1 LLARCCAWSLLA
13 LAGCI
18 AQAASLTVLMGDD
31 IAASSEFVQ
40 QLRADQEPGSRF
52 ELVRLSPGRR
62 DPQQSVRQRK
72 RRCRCRA
79 RGQCRR
85 AHAQPAHGG
94 DAGLTMAVGP
104 AAARAAVE
112 RPGQEPLVLAML
124 SRLDYE
130 ALKAGSPALR
140 RGDRRVGVLLRDP
153 AMADQLAL
161 ISAVLP
167 QKHRIGVVATPESEP
182 LVRELQRAAQGAN
195 PAWDVRVEYAPDAR
209 SLAAALRTVVPQSD
223 ALMVLPDLIGDNQ
236 AATLSVLRAGA
247 GAGLPVF
254 GASEG
259 LVRSGGL
266 AAAVSTPSQ
275 LAQQARLLGQKVA
288 SAQRQ
293 QQQRAAGGSGHAGHR
308 ARQRH
313 RGTRARPA
321 PAGGT
326 GTDRTAR
333 GAAMSTAVPPKTR
346 HAPAADEHAPAR
358 ARAQRVPTR
367 WSCAATC
374 SATCSALAWC
384 RARPWRSRSRAGSR
398 TAGCRRSKPP
408 STPRARPWR
417 ARWRP
422 CPT

>member
-1 LLARCCAWSLLA
+1 MFVAVNQLFPFVPARARTVVRGLLNLSL
-13 LAGCI
+13 GMGI
-18 AQAASLTVLMGDD
+18 AMGGGAASAASLTVLMGDD

-52 ELVRLSPGRR
+52 ELVRLTPGGA
-62 DPQQSVRQRK
+62 DPQQQTAEATGAEPERAANSGVRTRSL
-72 RRCRCRA
+72 RTA
-79 RGQCRR
+79 
-85 AHAQPAHGG
+85 A
-94 DAGLTMAVGP
+94 DANLTMAVGP
-104 AAARAAVE
+104 AAARVAIE

-124 SRLDYE
+124 SRLEYE
-130 ALKAGSPALR
+130 ALKAGSPASLK

-161 ISAVLP
+161 ITAVLP

-209 SLAAALRTVVPQSD
+209 SLAAALRAVVPQSD

-288 SAQRQ
+288 STGSNNSGPLVE
-293 QQQRAAGGSGHAGHR
+293 AA
-308 ARQRH
+308 
-313 RGTRARPA
+313 TPA
-321 PAGGT
+321 T
-326 GTDRTAR
+326 VRVNTTVAR
-333 GAAMSTAVPPKTR
+333 GLGLRLPEERELTERLAA
-346 HAPAADEHAPAR
+346 
-358 ARAQRVPTR
+358 
-367 WSCAATC
+367 
-374 SATCSALAWC
+374 
-384 RARPWRSRSRAGSR
+384 
-398 TAGCRRSKPP
+398 
-408 STPRARPWR
+408 PR
-417 ARWRP
+417 
-422 CPT
+422 